1 MTYSV
6 FRHGRIMVGSDT
18 RLHPAA
24 GGGCFQF
31 SPYSRFPGFA
41 NIPCRAW
48 GHGEL
53 GPPPFPGYRPA
64 WYIQKGNT
72 SALQNTAYCC
82 RSELKGTLSITVP
95 LAFTNAHS
103 MGATTSG
110 MNVQFNS
117 EKINWGRKTTLR
129 TRRYTSPSAGC
140 NSVRGVAPTV
150 RRIMLLS
157 ACRSVLALS
166 AVQYQY
172 HT

>member
-1 MTYSV
+1 
-6 FRHGRIMVGSDT
+6 MVGSWSDPT
-18 RLHPAA
+18 PASILLQGWGVFSSAPILVFRGLRTSRAVHGVMVNWDHPL
-24 GGGCFQF
+24 FQVIDQ
-31 SPYSRFPGFA
+31 PG
-41 NIPCRAW
+41 
-48 GHGEL
+48 
-53 GPPPFPGYRPA
+53 
-64 WYIQKGNT
+64 T
-72 SALQNTAYCC
+72 SKKVTPLLYKILLIVV

-166 AVQYQY
+166 AVQYHY